1 MQPGALIA
9 QRYRVVRAIG
19 GGGMGTVWEAEDER
33 LHRRVA
39 LKQLH
44 PQLGRSESDAALARD
59 RAMREARI
67 TARLHHP
74 NAVDVYDVVDV
85 GGEPCLVMQF
95 LPSASLQAILAE
107 RGTLPVPEVARIG
120 AEVAAALN
128 AAHEVGIVHRDVKPG
143 NILID
148 HDGTARITDFGIS
161 HATGDVSLT
170 STGMLTGTPAF
181 LSPEVARGAESNAAS
196 DVFSLGATL
205 YTALEG
211 SPPFGT
217 GENPMATL
225 HRVAS
230 GNLTPPR
237 NGGPLT
243 PLLLRMLAGRPDD
256 RPSMEEIAGSLSR
269 VASDSAADTV
279 RLARSVPPPPDTH
292 PTGAPATASL
302 RRPRRR
308 RGVLIGVGTAVVV
321 AAAAVAAGVA
331 LSGSPSDRTPRRAAA
346 GAPRTGTPPTS
357 TAVRPSAPSTSAP
370 PSSPSSSA
378 GSPSSSSS
386 SPSSAAPTTSS
397 ADLVRAINDYY
408 SLLPDDTAAGW
419 PHMTAQYQ
427 RDHAGGRSNYE
438 QFWAPVDAVSVSGIT
453 ADPPHDVTAT
463 LTYTM
468 HNGQV
473 ITERTAFYLVRRQGM
488 FKIARSTVL
497 SSSGG

>member
-107 RGTLPVPEVARIG
+107 RATLPVPEVARIG

-148 HDGTARITDFGIS
+148 HDGNARITDFGIS
-161 HATGDVSLT
+161 HAAGDVSLT

-217 GENPMATL
+217 GKNPMATL

-243 PLLLRMLAGRPDD
+243 PLLVRMLAGRPAD
-256 RPSMEEIAGSLSR
+256 RPSMAEIADSLSR
-269 VASDSAADTV
+269 VASDSTADTV
-279 RLARSVPPPPDTH
+279 QLARSVPPPADPH
-292 PTGAPATASL
+292 PTERPATASL

-308 RGVLIGVGTAVVV
+308 RGVLIGVGAAVV
-321 AAAAVAAGVA
+321 AAAAAVAVGIA

-346 GAPRTGTPPTS
+346 GAPRTSTAHSS
-357 TAVRPSAPSTSAP
+357 TAVRPSARSTSAP
-370 PSSPSSSA
+370 PSSSAPS
-378 GSPSSSSS
+378 SPSSPPS

-397 ADLVRAINDYY
+397 ADLARAINDYY
-408 SLLPDDTAAGW
+408 SLLPDNTAAGW
-419 PHMTAQYQ
+419 PHMTARYQ

-438 QFWAPVDAVSVSGIT
+438 QFWAPVDAVSVSDVA

-468 HNGQV
+468 HNGDV

-488 FKIARSTVL
+488 LKIARSTVL